1 MVGLVV
7 PEFRLHEV
15 EAFSFLVPAVAL
27 LPPAL
32 DDADAKLP
40 EGLGNQLAEFQL
52 LLDCLRDER
61 EVFVILHELFSTNQN
76 ARKLFFGPGKL
87 MVCKFPPV
95 PALHGFLPYIKLEP
109 STYRIATVVVLPVL

>member
-32 DDADAKLP
+32 DDADAELP
-40 EGLGNQLAEFQL
+40 EGLGDQLTELQL

-61 EVFVILHELFSTNQN
+61 EVFVILYELFSSNQN
-76 ARKLFFGPGKL
+76 ARKWFFGPGKH

-95 PALHGFLPYIKLEP
+95 PAIQGLFPYIKLDP
-109 STYRIATVVVLPVL
+109 